1 MFTNAMMLIKLLY
14 YINTPDCLIMSDS

>member
-1 MFTNAMMLIKLLY
+1 MFTNAMMLIELLY